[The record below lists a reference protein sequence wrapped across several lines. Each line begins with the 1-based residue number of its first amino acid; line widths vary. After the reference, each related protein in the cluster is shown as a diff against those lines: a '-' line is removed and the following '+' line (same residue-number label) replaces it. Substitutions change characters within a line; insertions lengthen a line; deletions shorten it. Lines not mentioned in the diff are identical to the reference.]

1 MSVHESDCQAQQD
14 APSLNLAR
22 ANEGSAFNPASETH
36 PRQLESDVSNANSI
50 EEYTAEEQ
58 ERKLVRKLD
67 RRILPIL
74 CLLYL
79 FACEWIFD

>member
-1 MSVHESDCQAQQD
+1 MSVHESDSQAQQD
-14 APSLNLAR
+14 APSLNIGR
-22 ANEGSAFNPASETH
+22 INEGNAPNSATGTH
-36 PRQLESDVSNANSI
+36 PRQLECEASNANSI
-50 EEYTAEEQ
+50 EEYTTEEQ

-79 FACEWIFD
+79 FACECVFN